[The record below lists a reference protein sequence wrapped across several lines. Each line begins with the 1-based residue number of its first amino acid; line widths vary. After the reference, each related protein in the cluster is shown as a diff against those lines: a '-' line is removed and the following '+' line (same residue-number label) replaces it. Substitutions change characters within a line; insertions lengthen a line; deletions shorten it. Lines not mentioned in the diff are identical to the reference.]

1 MCSDVNDVEDGEL
14 DDEEDGDDDA
24 AMASPR
30 DAKVSDQG
38 WMNLL
43 TLCYRS
49 QGWHLTAKIKDRRY
63 GLGS

>member
-1 MCSDVNDVEDGEL
+1 MSMCSDVNDVEDGEL

-49 QGWHLTAKIKDRRY
+49 VYHLTFDKSENVRK
-63 GLGS
+63 